1 MTLEEI
7 RKQLEQLNFEHVQIE
22 QSELAQKTLHKGLPD
37 DRVAVKAMT
46 AFNPE
51 MITWDDHQ
59 RKIAELEAH
68 LIEFGIVWWERTV
81 QGEIITASYVLIPKN
96 EGWLRATREGKKE

>member
-7 RKQLEQLNFEHVQIE
+7 RKQLEQLNLEHAQIAQGE
-22 QSELAQKTLHKGLPD
+22 QIRKTLHKGLPD
-37 DRVAVKAMT
+37 EREAVKAMA

-51 MITWDDHQ
+51 LMTWDDHR
-59 RKIAELEAH
+59 RKITELEAH
-68 LIEFGIVWWERTV
+68 LIEFGIVRWEQIV